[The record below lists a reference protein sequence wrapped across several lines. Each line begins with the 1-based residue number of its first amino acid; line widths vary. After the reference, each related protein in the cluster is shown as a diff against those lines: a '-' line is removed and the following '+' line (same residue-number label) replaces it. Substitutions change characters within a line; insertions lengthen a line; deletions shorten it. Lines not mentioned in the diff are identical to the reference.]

1 MLRQSQHE
9 RKLINNSK
17 RPPVAP
23 VKQPARLR
31 QLRLSSRP
39 VLNWE
44 KGVKP
49 FRPSGRSLVQKFK
62 RFMLFDWDGSLSML
76 GWKLSQRR
84 ADLANNAKVE
94 HLLGKHRMCRL
105 DPHRRVRDHLPLN
118 VFVD

>member
-49 FRPSGRSLVQKFK
+49 SRPSERSLVQKFK
-62 RFMLFDWDGSLSML
+62 RFAFRL
-76 GWKLSQRR
+76 GRNFIGAWLEIISTPR
-84 ADLANNAKVE
+84 
-94 HLLGKHRMCRL
+94 
-105 DPHRRVRDHLPLN
+105 
-118 VFVD
+118 

>member
-23 VKQPARLR
+23 VTQPARLR

-49 FRPSGRSLVQKFK
+49 FDDRGAAGSKVQAFCFSIGTELYRCLARNYLNASLTLRTMLKSNTCSGSTGYAGLTRTDAS
-62 RFMLFDWDGSLSML
+62 
-76 GWKLSQRR
+76 
-84 ADLANNAKVE
+84 AII
-94 HLLGKHRMCRL
+94 CR
-105 DPHRRVRDHLPLN
+105 
-118 VFVD
+118 